1 MSMTSAIATAGE
13 AEQVLAELT
22 AVMDRLEATIAEET
36 ARVRAGRLRAAAE
49 LGPVKG
55 ELAHRFM
62 AECARLDAAGD
73 MIARAL
79 PQAVDALRKRQAAF
93 QSLLRT
99 NLTVLATA
107 QAVAEGIIRGVSD
120 ELARR
125 RAPST
130 YGANGRAEPPG
141 SRAGPPLAL
150 SRTL

>member
-1 MSMTSAIATAGE
+1 MTVSSAIATAGE
-13 AEQVLAELT
+13 AEQVLADFAAIME
-22 AVMDRLEATIAEET
+22 RLEETIAEET

-49 LGPVKG
+49 LGPVKS
-55 ELAHRFM
+55 ELADRFM
-62 AECARLDAAGD
+62 AECARLGAAGD

-79 PQAVDALRKRQAAF
+79 PQAVDALRRRQAAL

-130 YGANGRAEPPG
+130 YGADGRAAPPA
-141 SRAGPPLAL
+141 SRASQPLAL